1 MDSDS
6 DSDVDVPEKNVSN
19 YDSRADRRNQPK
31 SSLNATQPI
40 VVPAGTDVM
49 FSLMS
54 ALSDSPKVQQTAALL
69 TASMLNS
76 SHSTAVT
83 NSEGLLAIQNIDEVP
98 CSNQEDANIKSVAE
112 LPYVKPFR
120 ERSKKCLGD
129 LLEKRQYQ
137 KSPIILKLGS
147 SNSPGVKTPI
157 ITSSSSSSFNR
168 NNVTD
173 NTANGNCV
181 RLEADDDDWMED
193 VSPVKSSDSPVRKR
207 GKNAKNNKIT
217 KTKENKSKKKD
228 NNNEDKK
235 TNLKEKKADDE
246 NIRNNG
252 VKREDFDKEED
263 RLNAL
268 KDSVTAAPSDDYDY
282 DIPVTTP
289 RPLLMPLIPLNT
301 LPPIPVLAPVL
312 VPGAPVL
319 TIPPSTATTNTPA
332 TCTRISAV
340 VLTTTEPEPGPEQA
354 QIPVGLISTPN
365 ASRRNL
371 PKSLVPKESDVTA
384 ASNIISKIKNSKLLH
399 ELDATL
405 RLKELPSLLK
415 SDVEVSVLN
424 TPSKPSRRIDIVND
438 VTGFCSSNVKKMNLE
453 GDDVQ

>member
-6 DSDVDVPEKNVSN
+6 DSDVDVPEKNIAN
-19 YDSRADRRNQPK
+19 YDSRADRHNQPK

-54 ALSDSPKVQQTAALL
+54 ALSDSPKVQQSAALL
-69 TASMLNS
+69 TASMLHS
-76 SHSTAVT
+76 SHSIPVT
-83 NSEGLLAIQNIDEVP
+83 NSEALLALPNIDEVP
-98 CSNQEDANIKSVAE
+98 CSNQEDANSKRVAE

-120 ERSKKCLGD
+120 ERSKMCLGD

-137 KSPIILKLGS
+137 KSPIILKLGA

-157 ITSSSSSSFNR
+157 ITSSSSSSLNR

-173 NTANGNCV
+173 NTASENCV
-181 RLEADDDDWMED
+181 RLEADDDDWMEE
-193 VSPVKSSDSPVRKR
+193 VSPVQSSDSPVRKR
-207 GKNAKNNKIT
+207 RKNAKDNKIT

-228 NNNEDKK
+228 NDNVDKK
-235 TNLKEKKADDE
+235 TKRKENKADDE
-246 NIRNNG
+246 NISNNG
-252 VKREDFDKEED
+252 IKREDSDKEED
-263 RLNAL
+263 RLNAM
-268 KDSVTAAPSDDYDY
+268 KDCVTAAPSDDYDH

-301 LPPIPVLAPVL
+301 LPPIPVLAL
-312 VPGAPVL
+312 VPVTGTPVL
-319 TIPPSTATTNTPA
+319 TIPPSTAITPT
-332 TCTRISAV
+332 TCTRTSAV
-340 VLTTTEPEPGPEQA
+340 VLTTTEPEPEQA
-354 QIPVGLISTPN
+354 QIPVGSISTPN
-365 ASRRNL
+365 PSRRNL

-384 ASNIISKIKNSKLLH
+384 ASNIIRKIKNSKLLH
-399 ELDATL
+399 ELDAAL

-424 TPSKPSRRIDIVND
+424 TPSKPSRRVDILND
-438 VTGFCSSNVKKMNLE
+438 VTGYCSSNVKKMNLE